1 MIDSYFSKNK
11 RFVIDNFLA
20 DIYSFFERK
29 IKNERSIIVKNKYI
43 KDRKNLLAYIIKNQK
58 EIMSEINS
66 KRNK

>member
-20 DIYSFFERK
+20 DIYSVFERK

-43 KDRKNLLAYIIKNQK
+43 KDRKNLLTYIIKNQK